1 MEVAEEGL
9 VDGGLGEGF
18 LILEFG
24 REVDAV
30 VLTDI
35 ADGLRW
41 ELLGFGRYAHGIEDV
56 PTGL

>member
-35 ADGLRW
+35 ADGLRG
-41 ELLGFGRYAHGIEDV
+41 ELLGFGRYAHSIEDV
-56 PTGL
+56 STGL